1 MAENRGVDSIL
12 PVPARALAAMRP
24 GARNGD
30 VSERLSRDK
39 DRLANHGALPH
50 MPRASGSFLMRRIA
64 IVGTGFV
71 ADYYAASLRTFPDI
85 ELVGCFDRDAERL
98 QRFCAHWTLPAAES
112 FEALLASEATLLLNL
127 TNPHEHFATSAAALR
142 AGKHVYSEKPLA
154 TDFEDAKALRALA
167 DELGLQIASA
177 PCSLLGQSA
186 QTLRE
191 AIETGAVGAP
201 RLVYAELDDD
211 YISQAPVAKWHSAS
225 GAPWPLRDELRV
237 GCTLEHAGYY
247 LTWLMDLFGPVATV
261 VSASAHIG
269 EVSHLTP
276 EQVAPDYASATLFFE
291 SSMVAR
297 LTCSIIAPHDHRLR
311 VFGESGVAEIAQAWN
326 NQAPVRIRKRFAI
339 RRRLVNSP
347 IATKA
352 RPGAWTAH
360 PFVDRKQAA
369 MNFMLG
375 PAEMLDAIAAG
386 RPAKLGGDFALHLTE
401 VTLAIQNAGST
412 TGAQAMTTRFKRTA
426 PVRWAGTRTEI

>member
-1 MAENRGVDSIL
+1 
-12 PVPARALAAMRP
+12 MR
-24 GARNGD
+24 
-30 VSERLSRDK
+30 K
-39 DRLANHGALPH
+39 
-50 MPRASGSFLMRRIA
+50 IA
-64 IVGTGFV
+64 IVGTGYV

-85 ELVGCFDRDAERL
+85 VVIGCFDRDAERL
-98 QRFCAHWTLPAAES
+98 ARFCTHYGLPAVES

-127 TNPHEHFATSAAALR
+127 TNPHEHYAVSAAALK

-154 TDFEDAKALRALA
+154 TDLDDAKKLHALA
-167 DELGLQIASA
+167 AELGLQLASA

-191 AIETGAVGAP
+191 AIETGAIGTP

-211 YISQAPVAKWHSAS
+211 YISQAPVSKWLSAS
-225 GAPWPLRDELRV
+225 GAPWPIKDELKV

-247 LTWLMDLFGPVATV
+247 LTWLMDMFGSIATV
-261 VSASAHIG
+261 VSASAHVG
-269 EVSHLTP
+269 EVGHMTDEP
-276 EQVAPDYASATLFFE
+276 PAPDYSSATLFFE
-291 SSMVAR
+291 SGMVAR

-311 VFGESGVAEIAQAWN
+311 VFGERGVAEIAQAWN
-326 NQAPVRIRKRFAI
+326 NQAPVNLRRRFVI
-339 RRRLVNSP
+339 RRRLLNSP
-347 IATKA
+347 IASKA
-352 RPGAWTAH
+352 KPGSWTAH

-401 VTLAIQNAGST
+401 VTLAVQNAGRTS
-412 TGAQAMTTRFKRTA
+412 GAREMTTRFKRTA
-426 PVRWAGTRTEI
+426 PVRWTGTRTEV